1 MYKSD
6 VFSCGLIMM
15 QFATMEDVTGF
26 NQKNQANDG
35 EALIDSAIKHLRT
48 RYNDHVLKIIKLMLR
63 FNEAERPSFT
73 ELAKLVLTDQSVTS
87 TPKDLYA
94 RKGPKK
100 EAMSVSVQNNSKLG
114 RHSDSNPTTQT
125 QQLEEDSQ
133 ANLMT
138 QSELFK
144 AYSDQNHLYL
154 NLTNNMLWFEFGGS
168 KIGRLQLEGENS
180 DYSAWRLVAKY
191 KGEFSCHFTTVFVNG
206 GAQGLRPITEEVNK
220 NVGSW
225 FLLGGVGNNCL

>member
-1 MYKSD
+1 
-6 VFSCGLIMM
+6 
-15 QFATMEDVTGF
+15 
-26 NQKNQANDG
+26 
-35 EALIDSAIKHLRT
+35 
-48 RYNDHVLKIIKLMLR
+48 MLR

-73 ELAKLVLTDQSVTS
+73 ELAKLVLTDQSATT
-87 TPKDLYA
+87 TPKDLHA
-94 RKGPKK
+94 RKGAKR
-100 EAMSVSVQNNSKLG
+100 EATSVSVNNSSKLG
-114 RHSDSNPTTQT
+114 RNSDSNPTT

-144 AYSDQNHLYL
+144 AYADQNHLYL

-168 KIGRLQLEGENS
+168 KIGKLQVEGESN
-180 DYSAWRLVAKY
+180 DYSQWRLIAKY

-206 GAQGLRPITEEVNK
+206 GAQGLRPITEEANK